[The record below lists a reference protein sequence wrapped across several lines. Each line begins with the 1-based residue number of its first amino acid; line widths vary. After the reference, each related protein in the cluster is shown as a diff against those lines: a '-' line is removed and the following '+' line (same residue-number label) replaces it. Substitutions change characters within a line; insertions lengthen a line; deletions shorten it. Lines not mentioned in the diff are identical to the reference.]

1 MHKIINHFKKR
12 FFFIQ
17 HSCLYFG
24 QSVLQIHCL
33 FNMPNRQIWQHKC
46 FICLIKYVFYKF
58 YSTNILLSCGKPWR
72 DPQLTLLTS
81 SLMSL
86 RHTGH
91 CLAMAH
97 RTSSRASCE
106 GWSGRRPLDPS
117 RVNMFCSHPSSLT
130 RVVIQG
136 WARTQPPKACRLS
149 LQSSPASSQCSSQRA
164 LIRAG
169 LEACPDCTALRRK
182 DRTEEKKRRWPSSTG
197 SAKIQGTHY

>member
-1 MHKIINHFKKR
+1 MNKIINHFKR
-12 FFFIQ
+12 INICIQ
-17 HSCLYFG
+17 HFCLYFG
-24 QSVLQIHCL
+24 HRVLQIHCI
-33 FNMPNRQIWQHKC
+33 FNMPNRQILQRNKC
-46 FICLIKYVFYKF
+46 FIKYVFYKF
-58 YSTNILLSCGKPWR
+58 YTTNILLSCGKPWR

-86 RHTGH
+86 WHTGH

-117 RVNMFCSHPSSLT
+117 RVKMFCSHPSSRI

-149 LQSSPASSQCSSQRA
+149 LQSSPASSQWSSQRV
-164 LIRAG
+164 LICAG

-197 SAKIQGTHY
+197 SARIQGGHY